1 VDLVLDLPTF
11 IVMTIYGFSFR
22 FTYLHR
28 YDNINS
34 GFSFGVTYLH
44 RYDNINSGFSFG
56 VTYLHH
62 Y

>member
-1 VDLVLDLPTF
+1 
-11 IVMTIYGFSFR
+11 MTYSYYDNINSGFSFR

-44 RYDNINSGFSFG
+44 RY
-56 VTYLHH
+56 
-62 Y
+62 